1 MVTYLF
7 IQVYNAINA
16 NMARLVA
23 QDRHEEA
30 RQVISQYHANGDN
43 SHPLVAFQ
51 MKEMAASLETVN
63 MSWKE
68 YFNLRVL
75 FETRASRY
83 RMMLNITFSW
93 FGQFSG
99 NKYEHSLI
107 HH

>member
-68 YFNLRVL
+68 YFDLRVL

-99 NKYEHSLI
+99 NKYEHPLI
-107 HH
+107 HQ